1 MLNSIFI
8 TGTDTGVGK
17 TLVTGLLAGYL
28 SETGMNVVT
37 QKWVQ
42 TGCAGDSSD
51 IKRHLELMEKDESDF
66 SGFKRDMVPYNLS
79 FPASPHLAAKKEKI
93 NIDPEKIENSFRRLE
108 AEFDMVIVEG
118 VGGAKVPLNKETLIV
133 DIAQEL
139 RLPVLIVAENRL
151 GTINHTLLTIEAIKN
166 RKLPILGI
174 IFNRASEDGDPEVLE
189 DNILIVDELGGEDV
203 LGELP
208 YSEDDDMLRRLF
220 APIGNKVLERLNRE

>member
-1 MLNSIFI
+1 MANSIFI

-17 TLVTGLLAGYL
+17 TVVTGLLGGYL
-28 SETGMNVVT
+28 SDKGINVVT

-42 TGCAGDSSD
+42 TGCEAESSD
-51 IKRHLELMEKDESDF
+51 MARHLELMKKDKGDF
-66 SGFKRDMVPYNLS
+66 LGFIRDMVPYNLL
-79 FPASPHLAAKKEKI
+79 FPASPHLAARKEKI
-93 NIDPEKIENSFRRLE
+93 DIDPEKIVNSFRRLE
-108 AEFDMVIVEG
+108 AGFNTVLVEG

-174 IFNRASEDGDPEVLE
+174 VFNRSSEDGDP
-189 DNILIVDELGGEDV
+189 
-203 LGELP
+203 
-208 YSEDDDMLRRLF
+208 
-220 APIGNKVLERLNRE
+220 